1 MTDKGANAGALL
13 LASVGLI
20 FTALGLIGIS
30 PTNTAHH
37 QGNVPA
43 NVECHQ

>member
-30 PTNTAHH
+30 PTQTAHH
-37 QGNVPA
+37 QGDIPA
-43 NVECHQ
+43 NIECQK